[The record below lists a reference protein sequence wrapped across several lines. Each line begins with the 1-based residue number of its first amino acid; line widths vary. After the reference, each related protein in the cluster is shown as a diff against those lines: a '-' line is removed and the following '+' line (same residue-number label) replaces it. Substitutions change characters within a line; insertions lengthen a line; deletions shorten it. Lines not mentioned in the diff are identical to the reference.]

1 MSYIYIATVSTH
13 TYIHIHTSWHMLKW
27 LLSWH
32 TVTEARTSPGTEEGT
47 TQGGEEG
54 GPFATRQPRN
64 CKDKNGRWT
73 RSVSYS
79 AGQLW
84 KKIMITG
91 THIILWLPNNLK
103 LKLTLYKITRTNTF
117 LYGYLIFPISSQ
129 YHNKYNGTVY
139 RQHFKQMYCNTFYS
153 LSH

>member
-1 MSYIYIATVSTH
+1 MWYIANVSTH
-13 TYIHIHTSWHMLKW
+13 TYTHTHILAYA
-27 LLSWH
+27 LSDCC
-32 TVTEARTSPGTEEGT
+32 PGTLLLRQEQVQVQKKGPPRE
-47 TQGGEEG
+47 GEEG

-103 LKLTLYKITRTNTF
+103 SSKVTLSYCTR
-117 LYGYLIFPISSQ
+117 LL
-129 YHNKYNGTVY
+129 
-139 RQHFKQMYCNTFYS
+139 
-153 LSH
+153 